1 MKTLLL
7 ILTLL
12 TAAATVR
19 AAEGDALEWKA
30 GAHAPA
36 FCYIEE
42 IGRYDAE
49 SWGRLAP
56 EARQAELE
64 RAGEPGMERL
74 GQVRAYYERM
84 TERWSLDDVSEKL
97 GQLDDGGIR
106 AVRIWL
112 GGEHAAYLRGKRAAL
127 SRLGGPAGE
136 LNRETLTGAARY
148 LDAAAVA
155 ELNAALKS
163 GSGLPERVAQQQQR
177 QAEMSGRVS
186 GVKGA
191 YSESAGS
198 GNGSKFFD
206 NSSQRGGVTGD
217 PAAGVAG
224 GDGVDAGKISSNF
237 RQSYSRTVAGG
248 AVPLVGGAAAPAKTS
263 GAIPAADLQRIDA
276 VVADMKQKRQAAGS
290 ENGWLGNFR
299 QSVGLTKADS
309 GCSGWSEATIGA
321 IKRDPVLSEK
331 YEVGYVRGLRNP
343 IGAVTKWPPSAPIPL
358 PHFVAVVWP
367 KGTDPNDTGMYV
379 DSWAGDTKRGPIREY
394 TREYSFDPKDLTP
407 TVYYDRQVKKEI
419 KLANGQT
426 RVVYETVETPVPLIK
441 ANPWIFVK

>member
-7 ILTLL
+7 MLALL
-12 TAAATVR
+12 PAAATAR
-19 AAEGDALEWKA
+19 AAEGDSLEWKA
-30 GAHAPA
+30 RAHAAA

-42 IGRYDAE
+42 SGRYAAG
-49 SWGRLAP
+49 SWDKLAP

-64 RAGEPGMERL
+64 RAGEPAMERF
-74 GQVRAYYERM
+74 GQVRAYYARM
-84 TERWSLDDVSEKL
+84 TERWSLDSVAEKL

-112 GGEHAAYLRGKRAAL
+112 GAEHAAYLQGKRAAL
-127 SRLGGPAGE
+127 AKLNGPSGE
-136 LNRETLTGAARY
+136 LTKETLTGAARY
-148 LDAAAVA
+148 LDTAAVA

-163 GSGLPERVAQQQQR
+163 GSGMPERVIKQQQR
-177 QAEMSGRVS
+177 QAEMAGRVS

-191 YSESAGS
+191 YSESAAS

-206 NSSQRGGVTGD
+206 NSSQSGGAPGD

-224 GDGVDAGKISSNF
+224 GDRMDAGKVSSNS
-237 RQSYSRTVAGG
+237 RQSYARTVAGG
-248 AVPLVGGAAAPAKTS
+248 AVPSVGGAAPAKKN
-263 GAIPAADLQRIDA
+263 GAIPAEDLKRIDA

-379 DSWAGDTKRGPIREY
+379 DSWASDTKRGPIREY

-419 KLANGQT
+419 KLANGKT

-441 ANPWIFVK
+441 ANPWIFVN

>member
-7 ILTLL
+7 ILALL
-12 TAAATVR
+12 PAAATAR
-19 AAEGDALEWKA
+19 AAEGGALEWKA
-30 GAHAPA
+30 RAHAAA

-42 IGRYDAE
+42 NGRYNE
-49 SWGRLAP
+49 GSWGKLAS

-64 RAGEPGMERL
+64 RAGEPAMERF
-74 GQVRAYYERM
+74 GEVRAYYARM
-84 TERWSLDDVSEKL
+84 TERWSLDSVAEKQ
-97 GQLDDGGIR
+97 GQLDDAGIR

-112 GGEHAAYLRGKRAAL
+112 GGEHAAYLEGKRAAL
-127 SRLGGPAGE
+127 ARLSGPGAE
-136 LNRETLTGAARY
+136 LNRETLGGAARY
-148 LDAAAVA
+148 LDAAAVT

-163 GSGLPERVAQQQQR
+163 GSGLPERVVKQQQR
-177 QAEMSGRVS
+177 QAEMAGRVS

-191 YSESAGS
+191 YSESAAS

-206 NSSQRGGVTGD
+206 NSSQSGGAAGSPGGVS
-217 PAAGVAG
+217 G
-224 GDGVDAGKISSNF
+224 GDRMDAGKLSSNL
-237 RQSYSRTVAGG
+237 RQSYARTVEGG
-248 AVPLVGGAAAPAKTS
+248 AVPSLGGAAAPAKKS
-263 GAIPAADLQRIDA
+263 GAIPADDLKRIDA
-276 VVADMKQKRQAAGS
+276 VVADMKQQRQAAGS
-290 ENGWLGNFR
+290 ENGWLGNFK
-299 QSVGLTKADS
+299 QSVGMTKADS

-343 IGAVTKWPPSAPIPL
+343 IGAVTKWPPSVPVPL

-379 DSWAGDTKRGPIREY
+379 DSWAKDTKRGPIREY

-407 TVYYDRQVKKEI
+407 TVYYDRQVKKEV
-419 KLANGQT
+419 KLANGKT

>member
-1 MKTLLL
+1 MKTYLLTL
-7 ILTLL
+7 ALL
-12 TAAATVR
+12 TAAAPAR
-19 AAEGDALEWKA
+19 AADSDALEWKA
-30 GAHAPA
+30 RAHAAA

-42 IGRYDAE
+42 NNRYDAE
-49 SWGRLAP
+49 SWDNLAP
-56 EARQAELE
+56 ETRQAELE
-64 RAGEPGMERL
+64 QAGEPAQQRFGE
-74 GQVRAYYERM
+74 VRAYYARM
-84 TERWSLDDVSEKL
+84 TERWSLDSVAEKL
-97 GQLDDGGIR
+97 EQLDDAGIR

-127 SRLGGPAGE
+127 AKLSGPGAE
-136 LNRETLTGAARY
+136 LNRETLAGAARY
-148 LDAAAVA
+148 LDAAAVT

-163 GSGLPERVAQQQQR
+163 GSGLPERVVKQQQR
-177 QAEMSGRVS
+177 QAEMAGRVS

-191 YSESAGS
+191 YSESAAA

-206 NSSQRGGVTGD
+206 NSSQSGGADGA
-217 PAAGVAG
+217 PAGVAG
-224 GDGVDAGKISSNF
+224 GDRMDAGKVSANA
-237 RQSYSRTVAGG
+237 RQSYARTVEGG
-248 AVPLVGGAAAPAKTS
+248 AVPSLGGAAPAKKS
-263 GAIPAADLQRIDA
+263 GAIPAEDLKRIDA

-290 ENGWLGNFR
+290 ENGWLGNFK

-343 IGAVTKWPPSAPIPL
+343 VGAVTKWPPSVPVPL

-379 DSWAGDTKRGPIREY
+379 DSWAKDTKRGPIREY

-407 TVYYDRQVKKEI
+407 TVYYDRQVKKEV
-419 KLANGQT
+419 KLANGKT

-441 ANPWIFVK
+441 ANPWIFVN

>member
-7 ILTLL
+7 ILALL
-12 TAAATVR
+12 PAAAIAR
-19 AAEGDALEWKA
+19 AVEGDALEWKA
-30 GAHAPA
+30 RGHAA
-36 FCYIEE
+36 EFCYIEE
-42 IGRYDAE
+42 SGRYDAG
-49 SWGRLAP
+49 SWHKLGP

-64 RAGEPGMERL
+64 RAGDPAMERF
-74 GQVRAYYERM
+74 GQVRTYYARM
-84 TERWSLDDVSEKL
+84 TERWSLDSVAEKL
-97 GQLDDGGIR
+97 GQLDEGGIR

-112 GGEHAAYLRGKRAAL
+112 GEEHAAYLQGKRAAL
-127 SRLGGPAGE
+127 AKLNGPGGE

-148 LDAAAVA
+148 LDAAAVT
-155 ELNAALKS
+155 ELNAALKA
-163 GSGLPERVAQQQQR
+163 GSGLPERVVKQQQR

-191 YSESAGS
+191 YSESAAS
-198 GNGSKFFD
+198 GNGSRFFD
-206 NSSQRGGVTGD
+206 NSSQNGGAPGD

-224 GDGVDAGKISSNF
+224 GDRMAAGKVSSNS
-237 RQSYSRTVAGG
+237 RQSYARTVAGG
-248 AVPLVGGAAAPAKTS
+248 EVPLVGGAAPQAKAG
-263 GAIPAADLQRIDA
+263 GAIPAADLKRIDA

-343 IGAVTKWPPSAPIPL
+343 VGAVTKWPPSVPVPL

-379 DSWAGDTKRGPIREY
+379 DSWAKDTKRGPIREY

-407 TVYYDRQVKKEI
+407 TVYYDRQVKKEV